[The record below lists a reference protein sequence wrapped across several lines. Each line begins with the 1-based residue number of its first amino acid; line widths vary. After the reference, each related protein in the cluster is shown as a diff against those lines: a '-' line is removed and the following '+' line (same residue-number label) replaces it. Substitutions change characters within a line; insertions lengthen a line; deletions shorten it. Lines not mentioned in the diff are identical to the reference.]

1 MVVLKLD
8 FEKAFDKIEHQVILD
23 ILKYK
28 GFGDRRCRWIHII
41 LSTGTSVLLNGVPR
55 KAFHC
60 RRGVRQGDPLS
71 PLLFVLTA
79 DLLQTVNQSMQ
90 VGLLHRPIPLQS
102 CLDFPIV
109 QYADDTLVI
118 GPADAS
124 QLDHLHSLLQDFAT
138 STGLK
143 VNFHKSQLI
152 PINVDDS
159 RIAALTNALHC
170 QLGQLPF
177 TYLGLPLGLTKPKI
191 QDFFPMIQR
200 VEKRFACCSN
210 LLTYS
215 TRLQMVN
222 SVLSSLPT
230 FFMCTFLIPKGV
242 IEQLDKYRRHLL
254 WRGQDLIK
262 KNPPLV
268 AWDLVCRPKQEG
280 GLGVIA
286 LEKHNIALILKNLQ
300 KFYNHSD
307 VPWAHLI
314 WELYYASG
322 PPHSAQ
328 TESSFWWRDT
338 IRLFGIYKDLATGT
352 IKGGTSAL
360 FWLDNWTSPM
370 LSLHMPQLHSF
381 ANSANASVCQI
392 LDKDDFS
399 DSFYLPLSQEAY
411 VQFLT
416 LQQHLQEL
424 DLTPDHDN
432 WTYTWGTSYDTSKV

>member
-1 MVVLKLD
+1 MLWAAYKERLGQSEGHDMLFDLPQLLHNTIDLSFLEAPFSHEEIEKVVAELPTNKSPGPDGFNSDFIKKCWHIIKKDFYELCDQFYHGKLNLMSINGSYITLIPKKDDALHVNDYRLISLLNCSIKLLTKLLANRLQSIILKLVHTNQYGFIKSRTIQDRLGWAFEYLHFCHKAKKEVVILKLD

-28 GFGDRRCRWIHII
+28 GFGDRWCRWIHMI

-55 KAFHC
+55 KVFHC

-90 VGLLHRPIPLQS
+90 DGLHHRPIPLQS
-102 CLDFPIV
+102 CLDFLV

-118 GPADAS
+118 MPADAS

-159 RIAALTNALHC
+159 RVAALTNALHC
-170 QLGQLPF
+170 QLGQLPS

-215 TRLQMVN
+215 ARLQMVN

-230 FFMCTFLIPKGV
+230 PF
-242 IEQLDKYRRHLL
+242 
-254 WRGQDLIK
+254 
-262 KNPPLV
+262 
-268 AWDLVCRPKQEG
+268 
-280 GLGVIA
+280 
-286 LEKHNIALILKNLQ
+286 
-300 KFYNHSD
+300 
-307 VPWAHLI
+307 
-314 WELYYASG
+314 
-322 PPHSAQ
+322 
-328 TESSFWWRDT
+328 
-338 IRLFGIYKDLATGT
+338 
-352 IKGGTSAL
+352 
-360 FWLDNWTSPM
+360 
-370 LSLHMPQLHSF
+370 
-381 ANSANASVCQI
+381 
-392 LDKDDFS
+392 
-399 DSFYLPLSQEAY
+399 
-411 VQFLT
+411 
-416 LQQHLQEL
+416 
-424 DLTPDHDN
+424 
-432 WTYTWGTSYDTSKV
+432 